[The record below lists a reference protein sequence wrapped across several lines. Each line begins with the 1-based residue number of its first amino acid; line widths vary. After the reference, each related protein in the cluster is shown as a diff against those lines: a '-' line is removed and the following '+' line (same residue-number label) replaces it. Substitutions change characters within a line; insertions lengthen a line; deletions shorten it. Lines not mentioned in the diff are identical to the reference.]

1 MCVHNALVLI
11 YYVQYTESTAG
22 HMCVQ
27 SEIVFSAKSNAERK
41 AYMVILHLCQITMSN
56 TQRALQGTYVC
67 NLRSIFL
74 QSQMQVESIYVHVAL
89 VLIVNVQYTES
100 PAGNMCVKYE
110 IVFSHNQMQS
120 DSIYVHVALLLS
132 E

>member
-1 MCVHNALVLI
+1 
-11 YYVQYTESTAG
+11 
-22 HMCVQ
+22 
-27 SEIVFSAKSNAERK
+27 
-41 AYMVILHLCQITMSN
+41 MSN
-56 TQRALQGTYVC
+56 TQRALQGTCVC
-67 NLRSIFL
+67 NLRLFFL

-120 DSIYVHVALLLS
+120 DILYVQVALLLS

>member
-1 MCVHNALVLI
+1 MFAHNSLVQI
-11 YYVQYTESTAG
+11 YYVQYTERTAG

-27 SEIVFSAKSNAERK
+27 SEIVFSSKSNAEEK
-41 AYMVILHLCQITMSN
+41 HICPCCT
-56 TQRALQGTYVC
+56 C
-67 NLRSIFL
+67 
-74 QSQMQVESIYVHVAL
+74 

-120 DSIYVHVALLLS
+120 DSIYVNVALLLS

>member
-1 MCVHNALVLI
+1 
-11 YYVQYTESTAG
+11 
-22 HMCVQ
+22 
-27 SEIVFSAKSNAERK
+27 
-41 AYMVILHLCQITMSN
+41 MVMLHLCQITMSN

-100 PAGNMCVKYE
+100 SAGNMCVKYE
-110 IVFSHNQMQS
+110 IVFSTQS
-120 DSIYVHVALLLS
+120 NA

>member
-27 SEIVFSAKSNAERK
+27 SEIVFSAISNAERK
-41 AYMVILHLCQITMSN
+41 AYMVILHLCQIAMSN

-100 PAGNMCVKYE
+100 PAGNMYVKYE
-110 IVFSHNQMQS
+110 IFPPTKSN
-120 DSIYVHVALLLS
+120 A

>member
-1 MCVHNALVLI
+1 
-11 YYVQYTESTAG
+11 
-22 HMCVQ
+22 
-27 SEIVFSAKSNAERK
+27 
-41 AYMVILHLCQITMSN
+41 MSY

-89 VLIVNVQYTES
+89 VLIINVQYTEGS
-100 PAGNMCVKYE
+100 AGNMCVKYE
-110 IVFSHNQMQS
+110 IVFSTQS
-120 DSIYVHVALLLS
+120 NA